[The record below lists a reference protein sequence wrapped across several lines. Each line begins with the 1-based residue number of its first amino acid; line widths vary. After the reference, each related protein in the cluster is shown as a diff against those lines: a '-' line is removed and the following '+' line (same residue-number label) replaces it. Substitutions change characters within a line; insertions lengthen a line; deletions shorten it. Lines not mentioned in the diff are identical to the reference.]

1 VEPSVPQIVWL
12 VDGQP
17 VATAPPG
24 MPFAWMMTPG
34 HHRIQVRLPLQAGI
48 SRPLAV
54 VVD

>member
-1 VEPSVPQIVWL
+1 
-12 VDGQP
+12 
-17 VATAPPG
+17 
-24 MPFAWMMTPG
+24 MMTPG